1 MAPLPRV
8 SVAWVHGF
16 CALFDNF
23 GWEISETTGTEPTK
37 SKPGFRYFCAGPLE
51 HGGAVQVNFSV
62 GPDGVVSTDTKFEMV
77 APNALDEAE
86 GVF

>member
-8 SVAWVHGF
+8 SRVWVEGF

-37 SKPGFRYFCAGPLE
+37 SKPGFRYFCAGPLA
-51 HGGAVQVNFSV
+51 HGGAVQVNFEV
-62 GPDGVVSTDTKFEMV
+62 GPDGVVKADCGFQLLARPKG
-77 APNALDEAE
+77 
-86 GVF
+86 GV